1 MAEASLARRL
11 DWAVVRRRGALGW
24 IVPGLLV
31 LALLFPAVSGEF
43 YLRLANVFGIV
54 RPYVVFVPLYGSLWS
69 MAACSDAL
77 DAAAVTPAEIDRRI
91 AKRGLAHL
99 QYYNGATHQ
108 AVFALPNFVRD
119 LTTGARLGPRLVSKR
134 RVAGGGK

>member
-1 MAEASLARRL
+1 MAFSALSHLDCSATGKRYDADAVQGVSEAGKPLLARYDL
-11 DWAVVRRRGALGW
+11 EQVKAT
-24 IVPGLLV
+24 
-31 LALLFPAVSGEF
+31 
-43 YLRLANVFGIV
+43 
-54 RPYVVFVPLYGSLWS
+54 
-69 MAACSDAL
+69 
-77 DAAAVTPAEIDRRI
+77 VTPAEIDRRI
-91 AKRGLAHL
+91 AKRGLTHL